1 MKRQL
6 SAGRPSSSRPYHK
19 SELSPY
25 DKNYRGC
32 IKSDQRDLIFE
43 HQRVAKLSRRDL
55 EDSYI
60 NLCDEHFTLK
70 RENHANQEK
79 IKRLITKLL
88 RITSF
93 DMKSTSN
100 RSRETLSVEERVQ
113 LRIFDLEM
121 QNSQLREK
129 LGTLCKKYG
138 LPLPSTR
145 PCSEMR
151 DHFGIPLMNRR
162 DSEGRLPFD
171 EAAPSPKENSGQTKQ
186 LVMEKSAQE
195 SENQVQEYK
204 SRIEELTQ
212 ELEAIKQELKDEHR
226 KNKELF
232 NQVSELRL
240 RKHIAENVQ
249 LIHIREKLDELRR
262 EFKSKSE
269 KMDEIIKQSASAL
282 NEEKRKNGDLQK
294 KLNDQMEKSDRFAR
308 QIRELEQSKR
318 LVEDLREQL
327 TEAESE
333 KQSLK
338 TQQERFSM
346 LLKETSTKS
355 EKFHS
360 LQKKTDALQTDLD
373 EAKSNV
379 IALLHS
385 KSELV
390 EKIVTLQNDY
400 DRTSVE
406 LEGFRSRAQ
415 FLGEEN
421 DRLTDKLTEM
431 KTDKKKEEIQDRTIT
446 CCSAK
451 EPSQILAPKVC
462 ESTAKMCTSITSIM
476 SDGSRSDT
484 SVSLTSD
491 AVSSIDTGRGNIDSL
506 ESKRRLEILE
516 RAAYYQPYALPSPES
531 SIAEQFIN

>member
-1 MKRQL
+1 MRRQL
-6 SAGRPSSSRPYHK
+6 SAGRPCSSRPYK
-19 SELSPY
+19 CELSPY

-43 HQRVAKLSRRDL
+43 HQRVAKMSRRDL

-60 NLCDEHFTLK
+60 SLCDEHFTLK

-93 DMKSTSN
+93 DIKSTSN

-129 LGTLCKKYG
+129 LTGICKKYG
-138 LPLPSTR
+138 LPLPSAR
-145 PCSEMR
+145 PYSELR
-151 DHFGIPLMNRR
+151 DRTGSQLT
-162 DSEGRLPFD
+162 FD
-171 EAAPSPKENSGQTKQ
+171 EPVPSPQEEVKISESPKQEELLKEYRN
-186 LVMEKSAQE
+186 
-195 SENQVQEYK
+195 
-204 SRIEELTQ
+204 RIEELTR
-212 ELEAIKQELKDEHR
+212 ELEDLKEELKGEHR

-249 LIHIREKLDELRR
+249 LIHIREKMDELKR

-269 KMDEIIKQSASAL
+269 KMDEMIKQSASAL
-282 NEEKRKNGDLQK
+282 NEEKRKNGDLQR
-294 KLNDQMEKSDRFAR
+294 KLTEQSEKSDRFAR
-308 QIRELEQSKR
+308 QIKELEQSKR
-318 LVEDLREQL
+318 LVEELREQL

-355 EKFHS
+355 DKFHD
-360 LQKKTDALQTDLD
+360 LQSKNDTLQASLD
-373 EAKSNV
+373 EAKSSV

-400 DRTSVE
+400 DRISVE

-415 FLGEEN
+415 FLSEEN
-421 DRLTDKLTEM
+421 DHLNEKLTRISIGRDQEPQDL
-431 KTDKKKEEIQDRTIT
+431 TKET
-446 CCSAK
+446 
-451 EPSQILAPKVC
+451 PKVS
-462 ESTAKMCTSITSIM
+462 ESGAKMCTSITSIT

-491 AVSSIDTGRGNIDSL
+491 TFAVSPLEIPGGRSNYDSF
-506 ESKRRLEILE
+506 EGRNRLEVLD
-516 RAAYYQPYALPSPES
+516 RAALHQPFSVTNTGKLP
-531 SIAEQFIN
+531 